1 MERQEQIEQEE
12 PYTKIP
18 MPEPY
23 LENMYKSL
31 TEYPKKRL
39 VDIDKVCD
47 DILMSTTG
55 YNSSLPFG
63 KHVGKAKINE
73 QVTRKVVDPDN
84 GYDIDDDLLELAGLK

>member
-39 VDIDKVCD
+39 VDIDKVCEWLEEHLYD
-47 DILMSTTG
+47 YWSQKITDPTE
-55 YNSSLPFG
+55 F
-63 KHVGKAKINE
+63 INE
-73 QVTRKVVDPDN
+73 LKNELWNSTLTRPK
-84 GYDIDDDLLELAGLK
+84 